1 MFRSLFYTSK
11 LYILHFNQV
20 CVPIYQV
27 PLHKS
32 YSQFELKDIPDLKP
46 IE

>member
-11 LYILHFNQV
+11 LYIYFDQV

-32 YSQFELKDIPDLKP
+32 YSQFEFKDIPDLKP